1 MENIIRH
8 IQAKTNALVNQSK
21 ILDDCKSTEQKM
33 RQIKYI
39 YLNLQSLQNDIEK
52 QVEELQKQIT
62 LKNS

>member
-8 IQAKTNALVNQSK
+8 IQAKTKSLVNQSN
-21 ILDDCKSTEQKM
+21 ILDDCKSTEQKI

-52 QVEELQKQIT
+52 QIEELQKQIT
-62 LKNS
+62 IK